1 MKSKIS
7 ITIENS
13 LLGEVDKVIDNLYI
27 RNRSQ
32 AIEHLIQNSL
42 GEDKIAVILAGGK
55 EESLAINGK
64 FTIDVMIKG
73 KTILEHAINKLRAS
87 GFKNIFIVA
96 RAKILTKA
104 FEILKDGTNFGVK
117 VEYIEEKIS
126 KGTATTLKCIKGKV
140 NTRFL
145 AVYADIVFNNI
156 NIDKLWEAHMKQKPI
171 ATLMLTTS
179 SKPYEKGSIIMEGDR
194 ILSFIQKSKESDI
207 HLVFSPIFAA
217 EPEILDYPGDSL
229 ERNVF
234 SKISDKGLLRGYLSS
249 EKEVHIHDKEDVKK
263 VKI

>member
-13 LLGEVDKVIDNLYI
+13 LLGEVDKVIDNVYI

-42 GEDKIAVILAGGK
+42 GEDKTAVILAGGT
-55 EESLAINGK
+55 ENSLAINGSH
-64 FTIDVMIKG
+64 TIDIEIKG
-73 KTILEHAINKLRAS
+73 KTLLEHAINKLRAS

-104 FEILKDGTNFGVK
+104 FEILKDGATYGVK
-117 VEYIEEKIS
+117 IEYVEEKIT
-126 KGTATTLKCIKGKV
+126 KGTATSLRHIKGKV

-145 AVYADIVFNNI
+145 VVYADIFFNNI
-156 NIDKLWEAHMKQKPI
+156 NIDKLWEAHMNKKPL

-179 SKPYEKGSIIMEGDR
+179 SKPYEKGSILMEGDK
-194 ILSFIQKSKESDI
+194 ILSFIQKSKQSDI

-217 EPEILDYPGDSL
+217 EPEILDYTGESL

-234 SKISDKGLLRGYLSS
+234 SKISEKGLLRGYLSS
-249 EKEVHIHDKEDVKK
+249 EKEIHIHNKEDIKK

>member
-13 LLGEVDKVIDNLYI
+13 LLGEVDKVIDNVYV

-32 AIEHLIQNSL
+32 AIEHMIQKSL
-42 GEDKIAVILAGGK
+42 GEDKTAVILAGGD
-55 EESLAINGK
+55 EDSLAINGK
-64 FTIDVMIKG
+64 YTIDVEIND
-73 KTILEHAINKLRAS
+73 KTLLEYAINKLRVS

-117 VEYIEEKIS
+117 VDYVEEKIS

-145 AVYADIVFNNI
+145 VVYADIIFNNI
-156 NIDKLWEAHMKQKPI
+156 NIDKLWEAHMNKKPL

-179 SKPYEKGSIIMEGDR
+179 SKSYEKGSILMEGDK
-194 ILSFIQKSKESDI
+194 ILSFIQKSKQSEI
-207 HLVFSPIFAA
+207 HLVFSPIFVA
-217 EPEILDYPGDSL
+217 EPELLDYPGESL

-234 SKISDKGLLRGYLSS
+234 SKIADKGLLRGYLSS
-249 EKEVHIHDKEDVKK
+249 EKEIHIHSKEDIKK
-263 VKI
+263 VK